1 LSRAFFA
8 GSQKFGAIWT
18 GDNEASWEHAR
29 SSIPLL
35 LSISLAGLPF
45 CGADV
50 GGFFGNPD
58 VELLTRW
65 YQMGA
70 MQPFFR
76 AHAHH
81 DSKRR
86 EPWLFGEPHTS
97 HLRNAVLARYAL
109 LPYFYTLFDTH
120 QETGRAVM
128 LPLWYM
134 YPQDQATF
142 AMEDQFLAGPD
153 LLVKP
158 VLHAGQT
165 KTDVYLPGEEPWYD
179 VDTFAGYSPNGGK
192 TLTMDTPIEK
202 MPVFQRG
209 GSIIPRQ
216 LRVRRSSSLMVKD
229 PYTLFV
235 ALDSKGEAS
244 GELYID
250 DGHSFDYQRGQFVRR
265 KFSFSNGRLS
275 ASASTLKSPGTL
287 AIDNTI
293 ERVVVIGLQTS
304 PSSVIFDGSNAA
316 IDFDFHSEQK
326 LLVLRKPDVK
336 VVDDWSIVLH

>member
-1 LSRAFFA
+1 
-8 GSQKFGAIWT
+8 
-18 GDNEASWEHAR
+18 
-29 SSIPLL
+29 
-35 LSISLAGLPF
+35 
-45 CGADV
+45 
-50 GGFFGNPD
+50 
-58 VELLTRW
+58 
-65 YQMGA
+65 MGA

-86 EPWLFGEPHTS
+86 EPWVFGEPHTS
-97 HLRNAVLARYAL
+97 HLRKAVTARYAL

-134 YPQDQATF
+134 YPQDQSTF
-142 AMEDQFLAGPD
+142 AMEDQFLAGTD

-165 KTDVYLPGEEPWYD
+165 STDVYLPGQEPWYD
-179 VDTFAGYSPNGGK
+179 VDTFVGYAPNGGNI
-192 TLTMDTPIEK
+192 LTMETPIDK

-216 LRVRRSSSLMVKD
+216 LRVRRSSSLMAKD

-244 GELYID
+244 GELYVD
-250 DGHSFDYQRGQFVRR
+250 DGHSFDYQKGDYIRR
-265 KFSFSNGRLS
+265 RFSFSNGRLS
-275 ASASTLKSPGTL
+275 ASTSTLKVLPPSPPSFLTNHIL
-287 AIDNTI
+287 PFSSSALPIPIID
-293 ERVVVIGLQTS
+293 QSYSTS
-304 PSSVIFDGSNAA
+304 FSTPPPPSF
-316 IDFDFHSEQK
+316 
-326 LLVLRKPDVK
+326 P
-336 VVDDWSIVLH
+336 